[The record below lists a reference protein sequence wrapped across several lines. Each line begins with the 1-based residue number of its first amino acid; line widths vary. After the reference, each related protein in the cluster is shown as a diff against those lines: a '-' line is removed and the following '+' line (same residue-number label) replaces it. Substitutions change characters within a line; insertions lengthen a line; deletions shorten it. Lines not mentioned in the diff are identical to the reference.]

1 VNVGDGIDALPAA
14 WSFSDPEVAERFPEH
29 AERSIPGY
37 REGQELICQLSDF
50 FVQGVGVQYELGCA
64 TGELLRLLGE
74 HTARKPQA
82 RWIGIDSA
90 PEMAAAARAHTAELP
105 SVEIRCEDILAAELE
120 PADFVVAHYVMQ
132 FVHPRMRQQVF
143 DKVYASLNWGGGF
156 VLFEKVRG
164 PDARFQD
171 MLTTLYTQF
180 KRRNGFSADEILN
193 KTESL
198 KGVQHPFSS
207 QANLDLL
214 RRAGFVDVVTVH
226 KQLCFEGFLAIK

>member
-1 VNVGDGIDALPAA
+1 MKVGDGIESASSG
-14 WSFSDPEVAERFPEH
+14 WSFADSGVAEHFPEH

-37 REGQELICQLSDF
+37 RAGQELICELADF
-50 FVQGVGVQYELGCA
+50 FVQRDGVQYELGCA
-64 TGELLRLLGE
+64 TGELLRVLAERSAG
-74 HTARKPQA
+74 KPEA
-82 RWIGIDSA
+82 RWIGIDNV
-90 PEMAAAARAHTAELP
+90 PEMAAAAREHCAGLGT
-105 SVEIRCEDILAAELE
+105 VEIRCEDIVAAELE
-120 PADFVVAHYVMQ
+120 PADFIVAHYVMQ
-132 FVHPRMRQQVF
+132 FVQPRMRQAVF

-171 MLTTLYTQF
+171 MLTTLYNAF
-180 KRRNGFSADEILN
+180 KRRNGFSAEEILN
-193 KTESL
+193 KTDAL
-198 KGVQHPFSS
+198 KSVLHPFST